1 MDFKGKT
8 TVAPAQCYTHAN
20 NILLETVGNKDV
32 IRRVVNVI
40 YVNSVRH
47 GLNAGLCVSAWC
59 IDALLGE
66 TSPIRNNNLEEYI
79 GRFME
84 MEVTPD
90 IEAGYNTMKKINVK
104 SIPTSI
110 EGSNR
115 IVIAD
120 DGLPIKKDKSG
131 KSTTIGNFELGDVI
145 EAVPVDLSWGALYSG
160 GFVNIN
166 PKYSFPIDMES
177 ITDSEREKEL
187 AIDTMF
193 HCVGEEIP
201 LLYGAGTNYYQTA
214 TIKHSDI
221 IKVETSVA
229 GWPIISVKKEN
240 DEYETLGFLNYKK
253 YKDQLKE
260 VVDSNVDNIKVDHE
274 KEPIDTSNASLSVVL
289 DEHNSKTENTEM
301 KTITTLQVRSGEYR
315 NETYAENRK
324 NKLESAGFTCEIKR
338 KAPFYYCVLLETDD
352 MNKAKSMCRA
362 ARKKGFP
369 TSIHHLLPQIQV
381 F

>member
-1 MDFKGKT
+1 MNFRGKT
-8 TVAPAQCYTHAN
+8 TVTPAQCYTHAN
-20 NILLETVGNKDV
+20 NILLETVGNKDD
-32 IRRVVNVI
+32 IRRVVNAI
-40 YVNSVRH
+40 YVNSVIQ

-66 TSPIRNNNLEEYI
+66 TSPIRYNNLEEYI
-79 GRFME
+79 NQFME
-84 MEVTPD
+84 MEVTSEV
-90 IEAGYNTMKKINVK
+90 EAGYNTMKKINVK

-110 EGSNR
+110 EGTNR
-115 IVIAD
+115 IVIA
-120 DGLPIKKDKSG
+120 GLPIKKDKSG
-131 KSTTIGNFELGDVI
+131 KSATIGNFELGDVI

-166 PKYSFPIDMES
+166 PKYSFPIAMEH
-177 ITDSEREKEL
+177 ITDSEREEEL
-187 AIDTMF
+187 AIGTMF
-193 HCVGEEIP
+193 HCTGEEIP

-214 TIKHSDI
+214 SIKHGDI

-260 VVDSNVDNIKVDHE
+260 VVESNVDNTKVFYV
-274 KEPIDTSNASLSVVL
+274 KEPIVTFNDSFSDVL

-338 KAPFYYCVLLETDD
+338 KAPFYYCILLETDD